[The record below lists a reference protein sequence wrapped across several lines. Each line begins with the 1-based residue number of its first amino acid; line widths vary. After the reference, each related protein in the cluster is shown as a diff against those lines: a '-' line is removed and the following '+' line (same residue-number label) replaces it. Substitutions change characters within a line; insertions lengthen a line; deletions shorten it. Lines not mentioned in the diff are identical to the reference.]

1 MTRMSRTE
9 RVELCDLAL
18 QVGADAPTLCEGWDV
33 KDLVAHLVL
42 REGSP
47 AAAGIVVPGLSW
59 LTDLETRR
67 LLRRDFAVL
76 VEKLRTGPP
85 KWSPHAVPRLDAI
98 LNTVEFFVH
107 HEDIRRAQ
115 DGWQPRD
122 LTERQQ
128 RLLWKQLRVAGR
140 GMTRGSGVGVV
151 AERGD
156 TGERVVLKDAAPMV
170 VVRGL
175 PAELVLFVLGRK
187 DQARVELVGPE
198 DAVARLRGASLG
210 I

>member
-9 RVELCDLAL
+9 REALCDLAL
-18 QVGADAPTLCEGWDV
+18 RVGEDAPTLCEGWDV

-42 REGSP
+42 RDGSP
-47 AAAGIVVPGLSW
+47 AAAGIVVPGLSR
-59 LTDLETRR
+59 LTELETRR
-67 LLRRDFAVL
+67 LLRRDFTVL
-76 VEKLRTGPP
+76 VDKLRNGPP
-85 KWSPHAVPRLDAI
+85 KWSPYAVPRLDAI
-98 LNTVEFFVH
+98 FNTVEYFVH

-115 DGWQPRD
+115 DGWQPRE

-128 RLLWKQLRVAGR
+128 RLLWKQLRVAGK
-140 GMTRGSGVGVV
+140 GMTRGSAVGVA
-151 AERGD
+151 AEHGE

-170 VVRGL
+170 VVRGT
-175 PAELVLFVLGRK
+175 PADLLLFVFGRK
-187 DQARVELVGPE
+187 EHARVELDGPE